1 MIEGARKVGRPKEKN
16 VKSERLEVR
25 LFPKD
30 KESLIKTSEKFN
42 VPISELIHLF
52 AQVCD
57 RYLIDNKNK

>member
-1 MIEGARKVGRPKEKN
+1 MIEGTRKVGRPKEKN

-42 VPISELIHLF
+42 VPISELIHLLS
-52 AQVCD
+52 
-57 RYLIDNKNK
+57 LIHI